1 MSASARSTR
10 KVYHTELG
18 GSVFEIDSLS
28 EVTEDLYYDTDASAT
43 TLLAN
48 TTNRDNFNSK
58 SCLPSEHCA
67 FITTEEKDSWD
78 KLTPNTKSAMLKGKI
93 SNRKPKNRSNDNGFN
108 NPSHGTIT
116 LTSCKPKPFT
126 KSNLH
131 RSLHKLIVESNE
143 SEYNAVDAEDAE
155 ENNDSTLFF
164 NSKTANKVNPG
175 DMRNSLSVPSKGNS
189 TPSPT
194 KKIVN

>member
-1 MSASARSTR
+1 MKPVML
-10 KVYHTELG
+10 KVKN
-18 GSVFEIDSLS
+18 S
-28 EVTEDLYYDTDASAT
+28 
-43 TLLAN
+43 
-48 TTNRDNFNSK
+48 NSK
-58 SCLPSEHCA
+58 
-67 FITTEEKDSWD
+67 
-78 KLTPNTKSAMLKGKI
+78 PN
-93 SNRKPKNRSNDNGFN
+93 NRLDNNKFN
-108 NPSHGTIT
+108 NASFRTIKPP
-116 LTSCKPKPFT
+116 SCKPKPFT